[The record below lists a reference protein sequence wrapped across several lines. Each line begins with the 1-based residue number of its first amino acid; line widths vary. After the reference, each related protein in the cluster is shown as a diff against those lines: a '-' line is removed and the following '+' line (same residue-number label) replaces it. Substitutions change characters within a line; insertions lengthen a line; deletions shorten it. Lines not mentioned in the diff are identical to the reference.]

1 MCMHCQAPSV
11 AVRVPNI
18 RSALSEKGNKV
29 PRSLGM
35 DYECIGKASEWIGK
49 ASQGSERKQ
58 GGEERKEGI
67 KESRKKEAN
76 KSTEM
81 KKWRKGWKWLINALR
96 CIFSNAF
103 PGIWPNAFPG
113 LFENVYTG
121 IINTLTIHF
130 YRGIDNAFLV
140 HFESITMHFEALE
153 IVPWEALICCL
164 VYFPASW
171 RFPPCGTTIWSAF
184 WPVRK

>member
-1 MCMHCQAPSV
+1 MHCQAPSV

-18 RSALSEKGNKV
+18 RPALSEKGNK
-29 PRSLGM
+29 PYKSLGM
-35 DYECIGKASEWIGK
+35 DWKCIGKASEWIGK

-67 KESRKKEAN
+67 KKSRKKEAN
-76 KSTEM
+76 ERTEA
-81 KKWRKGWKWLINALR
+81 KKGRKGWKCHINALR
-96 CIFSNAF
+96 CVFSNAF

-121 IINTLTIHF
+121 TTNTLTIHF

-140 HFESITMHFEALE
+140 HSVSITMHFEAWKF
-153 IVPWEALICCL
+153 VP
-164 VYFPASW
+164 
-171 RFPPCGTTIWSAF
+171 
-184 WPVRK
+184 